1 VHRVVVPFV
10 TAVSGLDDS
19 SAAAPMPVPAESLQ
33 ENVTAPAALES
44 PSGAEDAWLPLSIAG
59 ALSVV
64 LVTALYLS
72 GVLSLDG
79 QVRGVVVVLTLCM
92 VAGLFALAF
101 GATLLLSFAE
111 ELKELKAAKPVCTL
125 DEAGVGRLDDALG
138 LAVAREEAQG
148 LQTLLR
154 LASGEPQAGYGYD
167 SWGKG
172 KGSDPYRD
180 RYYDS
185 YYGGLYGDDPLYGKA
200 EEAGDQRSKGA
211 ALSKELQL
219 LPTTQSL
226 SCRSPRCDRNATTC
240 ARDAPRTLA
249 SPFGCCSDYMLL
261 MLRDVTEWLDQQQI
275 PYYITYGT
283 LLGALREEDILPY
296 TQDADIVVD
305 RTFWPQ
311 LQRGLEAAEFFG
323 GRRYFFGVDQWE
335 EKVSRVC
342 ADWEGFAPSI
352 IGGPDSDRLSR
363 ATEFHLDIYASD
375 WWQITDMHLIDCV
388 EPLGTTRM
396 PIRGVNFSGPARPR
410 ACVEKLYG
418 QEWRTPK
425 HALSGVN

>member
-1 VHRVVVPFV
+1 MRSALVALTCFLVVGIF
-10 TAVSGLDDS
+10 
-19 SAAAPMPVPAESLQ
+19 AA
-33 ENVTAPAALES
+33 
-44 PSGAEDAWLPLSIAG
+44 
-59 ALSVV
+59 
-64 LVTALYLS
+64 
-72 GVLSLDG
+72 
-79 QVRGVVVVLTLCM
+79 
-92 VAGLFALAF
+92 AF
-101 GATLLLSFAE
+101 GAMTILRLAAELE
-111 ELKELKAAKPVCTL
+111 ELKLARSAIHLDATEISRL
-125 DEAGVGRLDDALG
+125 DEALG
-138 LAVAREEAQG
+138 LGAARERMDDF
-148 LQTLLR
+148 QTLLR
-154 LASGEPQAGYGYD
+154 LASREPQLGLGYD
-167 SWGKG
+167 SWGK
-172 KGSDPYRD
+172 KGSDIYGGYRD

-185 YYGGLYGDDPLYGKA
+185 YYGYGSLYGDDMLYGKS
-200 EEAGDQRSKGA
+200 ESSGGKGSKST
-211 ALSKELQL
+211 LKHELAM

-240 ARDAPRTLA
+240 ARDAPRTIA
-249 SPFGCCSDYMLL
+249 SPYGCCSDYMLL
-261 MLRDVTEWLDQQQI
+261 MLRDVAEWLDQEGI

-305 RTFWPQ
+305 RSYWSQ

-323 GRRYFFGVDQWE
+323 GRRYMFGVDQWE

-352 IGGPDSDRLSR
+352 IGGPDNDRLSR

-388 EPLGTTRM
+388 EPVGIKHL
-396 PIRGVNFSGPARPR
+396 PIRGINFSAPARPR

-418 QEWRTPK
+418 ADWRTPK